1 MFQSLSTILPE
12 LFLAVTASLLLGFG
26 LSKTQDRSVLVRNIA
41 AGLLVIFGLMGFVLD
56 RPAGTSFNGL
66 LYNNDFSDFLKAIIG
81 FSAAAALLL
90 SKHYFQSEKLDR
102 YEFSV
107 LTLYSVPCILVSR
120 CNLSRFTS
128 WRPLTATAY
137 VPLNRD

>member
-1 MFQSLSTILPE
+1 MFQTLSTILPE

-26 LSKTQDRSVLVRNIA
+26 LSKTNDRSIIVRNIA
-41 AGLLVIFGLMGFVLD
+41 AVILVIFGLMGLVLD

-66 LYNNDFSDFLKAIIG
+66 LYNNDFSDFLKAIVG

-107 LTLYSVPCILVSR
+107 LTLYSVLGMSIMVSAN
-120 CNLSRFTS
+120 NLLSMYIGIEMQS
-128 WRPLTATAY
+128 LS
-137 VPLNRD
+137 LIHI

>member
-56 RPAGTSFNGL
+56 RPAGTSFNCLLYTSPSPRDGL
-66 LYNNDFSDFLKAIIG
+66 LSRMPS
-81 FSAAAALLL
+81 SA
-90 SKHYFQSEKLDR
+90 
-102 YEFSV
+102 
-107 LTLYSVPCILVSR
+107 
-120 CNLSRFTS
+120 
-128 WRPLTATAY
+128 
-137 VPLNRD
+137 